1 MYSFLYA
8 PGSSFLPWHV
18 RRGKQLTTVSIT
30 CYSCSVT
37 AAATYLAWKKSRST
51 RAYGNICFVGCTK
64 KDIPIQIY
72 KARLKI
78 VVTAEALILGAI
90 VPPLPNIQDAS
101 LDPRSKYKRKIH
113 LIAMYILYSIVSRKA
128 NCIW

>member
-1 MYSFLYA
+1 M
-8 PGSSFLPWHV
+8 
-18 RRGKQLTTVSIT
+18 
-30 CYSCSVT
+30 
-37 AAATYLAWKKSRST
+37 
-51 RAYGNICFVGCTK
+51 GCTK
-64 KDIPIQIY
+64 KDIHIQIY

-128 NCIW
+128 NCI